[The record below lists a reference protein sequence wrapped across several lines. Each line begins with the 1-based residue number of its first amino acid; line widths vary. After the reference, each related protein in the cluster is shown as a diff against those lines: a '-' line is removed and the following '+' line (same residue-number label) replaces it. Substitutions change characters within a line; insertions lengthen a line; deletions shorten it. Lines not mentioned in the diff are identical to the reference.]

1 MRILVLS
8 DLYPPGTRG
17 GYEVECHDVV
27 EHLRAVGHE
36 VHVLTSVYRREQ
48 APAEPGVLRR
58 LPWTG
63 EGTRR
68 ETLTSAFDSVRAVG
82 VTREVLRSVRPDAIY
97 VWNAGG
103 VPATALRVL
112 QLEGGVPLLVRVCEY
127 WFGHVYTDDQFT
139 RHLNRPPAAGLQGV
153 WDRAMRLTSRT
164 VPALRLDWVT
174 PQPAAVCWNAEF
186 VKARAAA
193 PPQFAVK
200 HGAIV
205 IPSNART
212 TSLEAIPRAAVA
224 GRILF
229 VGRLGPTKG
238 AQTLIRALGLLA
250 RDGDDVATLHLV
262 GDGTAAERAVLE
274 ALAAEHGV
282 AERVVFTGPLRGDAF
297 AAQVG
302 EASCWCV
309 PSVWDEPAPLTCT
322 EAALARVPAVFS
334 RVGGIPE
341 MYEEGTQ
348 ALFHD
353 REDERAC
360 AAAIADCLA
369 GGPAVEA
376 RVAAALTR
384 GRELSFGPYL
394 EAMDRFL
401 EEGLAALQDA

>member
-27 EHLRAVGHE
+27 EHLRAVGHD
-36 VHVLTSVYRREQ
+36 VRVLTSVYRREL
-48 APAEPGVLRR
+48 AGTPDPTVLRR

-68 ETLTSAFDSVRAVG
+68 ETLTSAWDAARAVS
-82 VTREVLRSVRPDAIY
+82 VTRAVLREVRPDAIY

-112 QLEGGVPLLVRVCEY
+112 QLEGGAPLLVRVCEY

-139 RHLNRPPAAGLQGV
+139 RHLNRPPGGGAQGV
-153 WDRAMRLTSRT
+153 WDRTMRLAARA
-164 VPALRLDWVT
+164 VPALRLDWAAPRPV
-174 PQPAAVCWNAEF
+174 AVCWNAEF

-193 PPQFAVK
+193 PPQFRVA

-212 TSLEAIPRAAVA
+212 TELEAIPRNAVP

-238 AQTLIRALGLLA
+238 AQTLVRALALLG
-250 RDGDDVATLHLV
+250 DGDHAHLHLV
-262 GDGTAAERAVLE
+262 GDGTPAERAALE
-274 ALAAEHGV
+274 ALAGEHGV
-282 AERVVFTGPLRGDAF
+282 ADRVVFTGPLRGDAF
-297 AAQVG
+297 ATEVG

-341 MYEEGTQ
+341 MYETGTQ
-348 ALFHD
+348 ALFHE
-353 REDERAC
+353 REDEHAC
-360 AAAIADCLA
+360 ASAIADCLS
-369 GGPAVEA
+369 GGPAVDA
-376 RVAAALTR
+376 RVSAALTR

-401 EEGLAALQDA
+401 EDGLAALRTT